1 MKLPTIEPEP
11 LICAGGEPMIER
23 HHYFKLK
30 AAFAN
35 PEGRR
40 DLAAKLAA
48 GLPGLTGVEQVV
60 VGLPADDDALVWDV
74 SLRLDFALLAAVA
87 AYREDP
93 AHRAFVAAEVAPKIE
108 IKKVWNFTR
117 VD

>member
-1 MKLPTIEPEP
+1 
-11 LICAGGEPMIER
+11 MIER

-74 SLRLDFALLAAVA
+74 SLRLDFASLAAVA